1 MTGWLLPVAAGCV
14 WAGMLVGT
22 SLARLA
28 GPSWL
33 LAAAATLLAGSVLSA
48 ARAPADAD
56 PLQEAGLEPP
66 TSAVV
71 TGATRPR
78 RRSGRGPPG
87 LTVILILTGC
97 TLLGAGWGSFR
108 SEALSTSLLS
118 GMAPAQVTIVGALR
132 SDPEVGRYG
141 WSAVLSTSSVRS
153 SDAAFRVRQQVWVQA
168 EGGLPIAHRGDVVEV
183 SGGLE
188 IPGEGFGE
196 YLRSRGIAVSL
207 SADTF
212 RRIGPSANPFV
223 RFADAVRTSLR
234 TSMHELFSSK
244 DAGLLLG
251 LALGDTSELQSGTQR
266 DFQATGLTHLLAVS
280 GGNVAMVLVPIMAL
294 ALALRLAPSV
304 RIGLCIATVVFFV
317 ILTGG
322 EPSVLRAGVM
332 AVLVLSGGWLG
343 RRGSSWPILGAS
355 VLVLLLL
362 DPFLA
367 RSVGFQLSVG
377 ATAGIVTF
385 SAALAS
391 RMRWLPRPVAAAVAT
406 TVSAQI
412 GVAPLLLAYFHW
424 VPVVSILANVI
435 AFPLVEPAMLIGL
448 AAAMLHPVAPALA
461 APIATLDRA
470 LLHVLQGIAD
480 LMATAPMP
488 SVTSGGG
495 WRPLVI
501 GTGIILGAVWWL
513 RPRDP
518 RSRVP
523 RVPALAAVILLPLV
537 AWATALR
544 AGPPER
550 LTVRFFD
557 VEQGDS
563 ALVTAPDGGTI
574 LIDGGPEPDV
584 VAVKLAALGV
594 RRLDAVVASHP
605 HADHVEGLPQVFAR
619 FPVGLVLEPG
629 CADESPSY
637 AQFLEAIRDEEL
649 PVRHPRTGETI
660 SVGGMRLEVLSPD
673 ACYEGTESDANNDF
687 LVVRVT
693 YEQDT
698 VLFPGD
704 AEVDAQ
710 EELMADGAPLAAPVL
725 KVPHH
730 GGDTSADGFF
740 AAVSP
745 QVSIVSVGQPNGYGH
760 PVPEVMSALEAAGSR
775 VVRTDQ
781 GGDVVVT
788 FIPEGIAVGYAA

>member
-1 MTGWLLPVAAGCV
+1 MTGWLLPLAAGSL
-14 WAGMLVGT
+14 WAGMLMAPAFMRAT
-22 SLARLA
+22 A
-28 GPSWL
+28 PSWL
-33 LAAAATLLAGSVLSA
+33 LLAAVVALAGSVLSV
-48 ARAPADAD
+48 ARPPMDLD
-56 PLQEAGLEPP
+56 PLQEAGLEPRP
-66 TSAVV
+66 RPAVARV
-71 TGATRPR
+71 TRPR

-87 LTVILILTGC
+87 LTAVLVLIGC
-97 TLLGAGWGSFR
+97 VALGAGWGGFR
-108 SEALSTSLLS
+108 SDALSSSLLS
-118 GMAPAQVTIVGALR
+118 RMAPAQVTVVGALR
-132 SDPEVGRYG
+132 SDPEAGRYG
-141 WSAVLSTSSVRS
+141 WSAVLSVSSVRS
-153 SDAAFRVRQQVWVQA
+153 GASAFRVHQQVWVQA
-168 EGGLPIAHRGDVVEV
+168 EGRLPGVHRGDVVEV

-188 IPGEGFGE
+188 LPGEGFGD
-196 YLRSRGIAVSL
+196 YLRSRGIAVSI
-207 SADTF
+207 SSDAF

-234 TSMHELFSSK
+234 TSMHELFSLE

-251 LALGDTSELQSGTQR
+251 LALGDTSELQEGTRR

-280 GGNVAMVLVPIMAL
+280 GGNVAMVLAPIMAL
-294 ALALRLAPSV
+294 ALALRVSPSV

-332 AVLVLSGGWLG
+332 AILVLAGGWLG

-355 VLVLLLL
+355 VVVLLLL

-385 SAALAS
+385 SASLAA
-391 RMRWLPRPVAAAVAT
+391 RMRWLTRPVAAAVAT

-424 VPVVSILANVI
+424 VPVVSVLANVV

-448 AAAMLHPVAPALA
+448 AAAMLHPVAPAVAGPLA
-461 APIATLDRA
+461 ALDRVV
-470 LLHVLQGIAD
+470 LHVLQGVAD
-480 LMATAPMP
+480 LMATAPVP

-495 WRPLVI
+495 WRPLVF
-501 GTGIILGAVWWL
+501 GTGVIVAVVWML
-513 RPRDP
+513 RSGR
-518 RSRVP
+518 RVP
-523 RVPALAAVILLPLV
+523 RVPAVAAVVLLPV
-537 AWATALR
+537 VVWASALR
-544 AGPPER
+544 AGPPEG
-550 LTVRFFD
+550 LTVRFLD
-557 VEQGDS
+557 VGQGDA

-574 LIDGGPEPDV
+574 LIDGGPDPDV
-584 VAVKLAALGV
+584 VAVKLAALGI
-594 RRLDAVVASHP
+594 RRLDVVVASHP

-629 CADESPSY
+629 CADDSPSY
-637 AQFLEAIRDEEL
+637 AQFLEAIDDEEL

-660 SVGGMRLEVLSPD
+660 RVGGMHLDVFSPD
-673 ACYEGTESDANNDF
+673 ACYEGTDSDANNDS
-687 LVVRVT
+687 LVLRVSFGT
-693 YEQDT
+693 DT

-704 AEVDAQ
+704 AEVEAQ

-740 AAVSP
+740 EAVSP
-745 QVSIVSVGQPNGYGH
+745 QLSIVSVGQPNGYGH
-760 PVPEVMSALEAAGSR
+760 PVPEVLSALEAAGSR
-775 VVRTDQ
+775 VVRTDR
-781 GGDVVVT
+781 GSDVIVSFT
-788 FIPEGIAVGYAA
+788 PDGIAVGYAA